1 MLHCWNNVAT
11 MLQRSVV
18 LKIVVANRL
27 VYHHLH
33 RGRKHMTT
41 ISSFFCGIRYSPL
54 EFNSSKT
61 YDKLEEL
68 KKERWNLKQRESCF
82 WVKFSLPLLLKV
94 PIQLAT
100 VSIFVR
106 SAKKFIFFCYLFQQV
121 FFRGCSIDRWFF
133 SLQVKKKTFLRVNQ
147 ANSQP
152 KSAGNSSTNPPL

>member
-1 MLHCWNNVAT
+1 

-68 KKERWNLKQRESCF
+68 KKER
-82 WVKFSLPLLLKV
+82 
-94 PIQLAT
+94 
-100 VSIFVR
+100 
-106 SAKKFIFFCYLFQQV
+106 
-121 FFRGCSIDRWFF
+121 
-133 SLQVKKKTFLRVNQ
+133 
-147 ANSQP
+147 
-152 KSAGNSSTNPPL
+152 